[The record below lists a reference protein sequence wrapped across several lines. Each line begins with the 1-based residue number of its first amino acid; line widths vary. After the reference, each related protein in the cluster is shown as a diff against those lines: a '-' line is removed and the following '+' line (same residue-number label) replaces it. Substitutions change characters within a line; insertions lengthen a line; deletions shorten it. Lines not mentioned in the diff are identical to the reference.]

1 MATEELRS
9 KSFEIAVHG
18 HGVDFGVK
26 LSSLDVSTAESGPVT
41 MGKIAIA
48 AGLILFAGAG
58 AVSAGTPQC
67 PSEISASQELASPQE
82 GWRAQRRSGPH
93 RHAHITLYDGVPE
106 DQASLVP
113 DRTLQ
118 VKGGELSTWNFG
130 SSSTRRIW
138 IECHYAGTSISLV
151 RELPAGTKTCS
162 VSSDP
167 NTRSSDLRRRIRRID
182 CS

>member
-1 MATEELRS
+1 MIMKDCDPSPSRML
-9 KSFEIAVHG
+9 VHG
-18 HGVDFGVK
+18 HGADFGAK

-41 MGKIAIA
+41 MRKIAIA
-48 AGLILFAGAG
+48 TGLILFAGAG
-58 AVSAGTPQC
+58 AVSAETPQC
-67 PSEISASQELASPQE
+67 PSEISARQELASPQE

-118 VKGGELSTWNFG
+118 VQGGELSTWNFG
-130 SSSTRRIW
+130 SSSTRGIW
-138 IECHYAGTSISLV
+138 IECHYAGTSISLI
-151 RELPAGTKTCS
+151 RELPAGTKSCS
-162 VSSDP
+162 VASQP
-167 NTRSSDLRRRIRRID
+167 NERRRRVQRID